1 MVEIIIQQTLERLGC
16 RCRVVPIARIDDLKE
31 ELARFAEAEALNG
44 FQRFIVEKLYRYDAP
59 GIGFEPQSVVI
70 AAAPSPAYAN
80 VTFTQAGKT
89 IQVKCLHPA
98 RIGGEAAPEAL
109 LSILRNLLAP
119 RGRHAAPAPSL
130 SYKRLAASS
139 GLARYGRNNITYVEG
154 MGSFF
159 GYAAF
164 FTDVP
169 CDDAGWPGARMAER
183 CESCRVCLAACPTGA
198 IRRDRFLIDN
208 ERCLS
213 AVNEVPG
220 EFPDWVPADAHHT
233 VYDCLRCQLACPM
246 NREFTENIAGPFVFD
261 GEETGMLMAGVPFQD
276 LPDETQ
282 RKVEI
287 LGINKWPEAV
297 PRNLKTLFDRSNH
310 GE

>member
-1 MVEIIIQQTLERLGC
+1 MPDVLRRALAQYGC
-16 RCRVVPIARIDDLKE
+16 QSRIVPIGRIGDLRE
-31 ELARFAEAEALNG
+31 ELDRFAQAEELNG

-59 GIGFEPQSVVI
+59 DIGFEPQSVVI

-80 VTFTQAGKT
+80 VTFTHAGET
-89 IQVKCLHPA
+89 IPVKCLHPA
-98 RIGGEAAPEAL
+98 RIGGEAAPDAL
-109 LSILRNLLAP
+109 LSILQNLLSP
-119 RGRHAAPAPSL
+119 KGLHVAPAHSL
-130 SYKRLAASS
+130 PLKRLAAAS
-139 GLARYGRNNITYVEG
+139 GLACYGRNNITYAEG

-169 CDDAGWPGARMAER
+169 CEDGGWPGVRMAER
-183 CESCRVCLAACPTGA
+183 CESCRICLAACPTGA
-198 IRRDRFLIDN
+198 IRQDRFLIDN

-246 NREFTENIAGPFVFD
+246 NRKFTGNTAGPFSFD
-261 GEETGMLMAGVPFQD
+261 EEETDLLLAGVKMND
-276 LPDETQ
+276 LPEETR

-287 LGINKWPEAV
+287 LGIDKWPEAV
-297 PRNLKTLFDRSNH
+297 PRNLKTLFDRSSH
-310 GE
+310 GK